1 MNGAACAESRPLAAD
16 PPLIRRRFDQRFN
29 GSRAQRV
36 NGAIGQR
43 RRQAR
48 TASGRWVD
56 VVQELEDFATER
68 LVAGID
74 MRDHRRMVVVAH
86 L

>member
-1 MNGAACAESRPLAAD
+1 MNDAACAESRLFAAD
-16 PPLIRRRFDQRFN
+16 PPPIRSTVQ
-29 GSRAQRV
+29 GL
-36 NGAIGQR
+36 NGAMAHR

-56 VVQELEDFATER
+56 VVQEVQDFATER
-68 LVAGID
+68 LVAGIE
-74 MRDHRRMVVVAH
+74 MRNHRRMVVVAH